1 MTAGSEVS
9 SAAAARRR
17 ARWVALVFL
26 APALVILG
34 ALVVYPIFYTLL
46 RSFYDRAGDTFVG
59 GRNYKDMLT
68 SSSTLTAIKNNI
80 IWVIVAP
87 SAITALG
94 LVFAVMVE
102 RVKWSTAFKVAV
114 FMPMA
119 ISFLSTG
126 VIWRLVYDANP
137 QIGLANAL
145 LQGTVDVFRPP
156 GPYPGARPSDTTL
169 LEPRGKGY
177 ASGTA
182 FSPGQS
188 AQLGLV
194 AIPPDMIPTEAEPA
208 RVPAQGGPD
217 TITGVVWLDFT
228 AGGGGEKGVVDPTE
242 KGLPGVT
249 VQAVSG
255 GDVVGSATSG
265 PDGSFAL
272 TGLSAGTYSLALPDS
287 DFREPYGGIDWLGP
301 LLVTPSIIVAYIW
314 IWAGFAM
321 IVIGAGLA
329 AIPREVLEASRVDG
343 ANEWWVFR
351 RVTVPL
357 LAPVIAVVFVTLV
370 INVLKIFDLVLV
382 LAPGSVQDNA
392 NVIALEMW
400 RQSFGSAQ
408 NQGLGSA
415 LAIFLFI
422 LVLPAMAFNI
432 RRFRREA

>member
-177 ASGTA
+177 ASGTS
-182 FSPGQS
+182 FSPGQA

-194 AIPPDMIPTEAEPA
+194 AIPPDMIPAEAEPA
-208 RVPAQGGPD
+208 RVPAPGGPD
-217 TITGVVWLDFT
+217 TITGAVWLDFT